1 MDIEIEELNTHAKHL
16 AEQMGLIKTADT
28 KAQPA
33 PDAKTPPPT
42 SEAEAQKA
50 LAAILSVY
58 SLEQITK
65 VVNQQGEAPQ
75 QPQQQ
80 ETPLQQRQ
88 PTLEAQKVEEGS
100 SKAPTAVSS
109 HRGPSGQATQRR
121 KPKDIPATS
130 TDQKAAVGRAATGL
144 VREER
149 FKAARAS
156 GDHESDDDAEES
168 AAIRLRWEEEMAQ
181 QELP

>member
-1 MDIEIEELNTHAKHL
+1 M
-16 AEQMGLIKTADT
+16 M
-28 KAQPA
+28 
-33 PDAKTPPPT
+33 
-42 SEAEAQKA
+42 
-50 LAAILSVY
+50 
-58 SLEQITK
+58 
-65 VVNQQGEAPQ
+65 NQQGEAPQ

-100 SKAPTAVSS
+100 SKAPTAVPS

-121 KPKDIPATS
+121 KPKDILATS
-130 TDQKAAVGRAATGL
+130 IDQKAAVGRAATGL